1 MAMILDNPETQRIIA
16 ENKKT
21 HYGVSDSESKNKKSY
36 YDVSDS
42 ESEGER
48 PLLFPIKKLN

>member
-21 HYGVSDSESKNKKSY
+21 HY
-36 YDVSDS
+36 DVSDS
-42 ESEGER
+42 ESESER
-48 PLLFPIKKLN
+48 PLLFPIKKLI